1 MGNFGRGV
9 ALVAGTFLA
18 VGVAVYVSTARS
30 DQGYPVYV
38 STSPQPIADA
48 GCLGERVW
56 ISDTVPAV
64 VWCCSPVSDA
74 GNAQRQWKECTA
86 GGGSISGT
94 APISVS
100 GSNVSLAACPSGQG
114 YIYGATWGCTP
125 LVESVGVGPTGFLAL
140 GGTATNPTVD
150 LGYACTRGQ
159 TMEYQWFGWGCLN
172 NQGGPIASVG
182 PIVVYDA
189 GVDTEFGPYA
199 VGQGVA
205 LARCPVN
212 NVWVNSPDAGGGFL
226 CEDPV
231 TISTKATCPV
241 GIPKVTGEGAAAV
254 WACSYDN
261 SVVVNV
267 GTGLAEW
274 SSGPTTGITTYTV
287 DLNPCAV
294 TGMTQKYNADAG
306 TWYCEQ
312 PDVVGTA
319 CSSTQALT
327 SLDGGRPSC
336 MAVLTA
342 IPGATPT
349 TLGGVYGNGVSTT
362 CASSG
367 LMTGWATGGQM
378 TCATNAPTATG
389 LSGVATIGMGGTN
402 NGSLAVVAGN
412 VYYGDGSKVVGATGT
427 YGQALTW
434 AAGAPGS
441 VPFAR
446 NVSVTSDIPLPS
458 SGAVTALT
466 GLSWTVP
473 SSTRCSWTC
482 NIIVNQTGANNGL
495 RLEMADTSVTSTS
508 YSIEEFT
515 TSATAPVAQLFTSM
529 ASLTTQVTSS
539 AATYTAMQWLITGT
553 VLQNSNT
560 TLSVSAASSNAVDAG
575 AGNGLTVRAGSTCT
589 YQY

>member
-64 VWCCSPVSDA
+64 MWCCSPVNDA

-86 GGGSISGT
+86 SGGSVTGT
-94 APISVS
+94 PPISVA
-100 GSNVSLAACPSGQG
+100 GSNVSLTACYGGQG
-114 YIYGATWGCTP
+114 YVSSGGVWYCEP
-125 LVESVGVGPTGFLAL
+125 LVESVTSGSSSITI
-140 GGTATNPTVD
+140 GGTAINPTVG
-150 LGYACTRGQ
+150 LTSN
-159 TMEYQWFGWGCLN
+159 E
-172 NQGGPIASVG
+172 GGPLVSVA
-182 PIVVYDA
+182 PIVIYDA
-189 GVDTEFGPYA
+189 GASDPYTA
-199 VGQGVA
+199 QQGVA
-205 LARCPVN
+205 LASCPVN
-212 NVWVNSPDAGGGFL
+212 NMWVNSPDAGGGFL

-231 TISTKATCPV
+231 TIGTKATCPV

-274 SSGPTTGITTYTV
+274 SSGPTTGIITYTV
-287 DLNPCAV
+287 DLNPCTV
-294 TGMTQKYNADAG
+294 TGMVQKYNADAG

-336 MAVLTA
+336 MTVLTA

-362 CASSG
+362 CAGSG

-427 YGQALTW
+427 AGQALTW

-458 SGAVTALT
+458 SGAATALT

-495 RLEMADTSVTSTS
+495 RLEMVDTSVTSTS